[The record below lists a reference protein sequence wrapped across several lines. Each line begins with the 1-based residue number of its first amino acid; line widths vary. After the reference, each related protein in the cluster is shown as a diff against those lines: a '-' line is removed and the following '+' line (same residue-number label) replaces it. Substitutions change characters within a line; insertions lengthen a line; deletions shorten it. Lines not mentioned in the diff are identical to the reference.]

1 MKCYHS
7 AYTHTR
13 TRAHTHTRT
22 VTKGLSRW
30 SCDCVLKGNEIS
42 KLRCPYSSIQ
52 KCRNSLIPFD
62 SMTMRNHICLTE
74 ILELVKP
81 TPGAEKSTKIS
92 LGFFTMQPLASLS
105 FLLKIHWDFIYWH
118 CKSQYFIKEVKE
130 YYRLTHFSC
139 LTLARNSVF
148 YTFSRQHTGRQLQT
162 ESFTSSKERVTTAAA
177 DTVWPQ
183 FRVEERAI
191 CFALH
196 VLLCGD
202 WKTMVLLVL
211 ASRPSSQ
218 RLYIYK

>member
-1 MKCYHS
+1 MLPFGLH
-7 AYTHTR
+7 
-13 TRAHTHTRT
+13 AHTHTRT
-22 VTKGLSRW
+22 HSHKNCDKRIKPVILWLCSKRKWNFKTEVSIFKYPKNAEIVW
-30 SCDCVLKGNEIS
+30 SH
-42 KLRCPYSSIQ
+42 
-52 KCRNSLIPFD
+52 LIF
-62 SMTMRNHICLTE
+62 MTMRNHICLTE
-74 ILELVKP
+74 ILELVKS

-105 FLLKIHWDFIYWH
+105 FLLKIHWDFVYWH

-183 FRVEERAI
+183 FRVDERAI